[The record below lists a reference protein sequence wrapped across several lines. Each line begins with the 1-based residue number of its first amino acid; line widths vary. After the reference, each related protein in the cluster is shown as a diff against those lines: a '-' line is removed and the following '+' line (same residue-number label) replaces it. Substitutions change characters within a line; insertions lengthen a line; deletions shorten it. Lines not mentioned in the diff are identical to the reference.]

1 MGLEI
6 LYNDKVVE
14 TLPDATLDM
23 EEEVFYFPL
32 HDSNR
37 SGKLMSAD
45 NLSGYMIQVDE
56 LFYDILSSYYS
67 TFFNGD
73 GGFTTPNL
81 CYKIKMNKA
90 KSRAAK
96 LKGLL

>member
-1 MGLEI
+1 MMLEI

-14 TLPDATLDM
+14 TLPDAVLDM

-32 HDSNR
+32 HDLNR
-37 SGKLMSAD
+37 SGKLISAD
-45 NLSGYMIQVDE
+45 SLSGYMIVVDD

-81 CYKIKMNKA
+81 CYKIKMNIHKN
-90 KSRAAK
+90 RAVKIEK
-96 LKGLL
+96 LL